1 MPRFITRTHPL
12 SEAPLRW
19 ATGVVLRDQG
29 ARVLIRADA
38 SEREVHVVALG
49 DEVARKSLIG
59 VVRADFM
66 HIHSQLK
73 GLTVHEELERT
84 PGVWLQVRTLEADE
98 RHHSDSSAATPQ
110 GSIRFPPSVELSRVS
125 HPAARDAGAWRAR
138 VFISYSSRDARLKDE
153 LLIRLEPLQATEGLI
168 SVWHDRCLTA
178 GEAWDRRIREEI
190 DQAHLILLLV
200 SASFLGSDYIRDIE
214 MLRALERHGA
224 APLMSSRSSWSGA
237 SGIRSSAT
245 CWPCPRGRGPS
256 ATGGRSARLARGG
269 GRPAQG
275 ARGAAG
281 PLRLPCPR
289 RSAPA
294 LREAPSSGARAV
306 AGVGARHRWALSG
319 R

>member
-29 ARVLIRADA
+29 ARVLVRADA

-49 DEVARKSLIG
+49 EEVARKSLIG

-66 HIHSQLK
+66 QIHSQLK

-110 GSIRFPPSVELSRVS
+110 GSIRFPPSVELNRVS

-153 LLIRLEPLQATEGLI
+153 LLIRLKPLQATEGLI

-214 MLRALERHGA
+214 MLRALERH
-224 APLMSSRSSWSGA
+224 R
-237 SGIRSSAT
+237 
-245 CWPCPRGRGPS
+245 
-256 ATGGRSARLARGG
+256 
-269 GRPAQG
+269 
-275 ARGAAG
+275 RGAARVIPIILERCEWHTQLG
-281 PLRLPCPR
+281 DLQALPSTARPIRDWKPQCNGWHEV
-289 RSAPA
+289 ALA
-294 LREAPSSGARAV
+294 LREALEALRIQDSSPARAGQPPPFEKLRRTVPEPLYEQV
-306 AGVGARHRWALSG
+306 ASR
-319 R
+319 